1 LNNKRLEVW
10 RNARNSLV
18 VQGLPEQLAIRMAS
32 LDQVLPMLDI
42 CRLAQETGVSVD
54 HAAYFYEMV
63 EETLGLTD
71 VQRALQDLSVANSW
85 EAAARDQLRAG
96 LLRDMAVLTQYVVK
110 QWHSSQQEQKAWLA
124 LWLEQQQQVFSD
136 WRQFRCRLSP
146 TDLTS
151 YAPYVVLTSQLN
163 KLLQQLMV

>member
-1 LNNKRLEVW
+1 
-10 RNARNSLV
+10 
-18 VQGLPEQLAIRMAS
+18 MA
-32 LDQVLPMLDI
+32 
-42 CRLAQETGVSVD
+42 T
-54 HAAYFYEMV
+54 
-63 EETLGLTD
+63 
-71 VQRALQDLSVANSW
+71 
-85 EAAARDQLRAG
+85 
-96 LLRDMAVLTQYVVK
+96 LTQYVVK
-110 QWHSSQQEQKAWLA
+110 QWHNSQQEQKAWLA